1 MASEERKVKSEK
13 QVNILTQSRANL
25 TPLSIL
31 LREYRQKSESLSM
44 ETPDLATEWTEDALS
59 LQRTQW
65 HAISVLSRGIAS
77 SADHLH
83 WENLL
88 SLADQ
93 RQALVEQFFKA
104 PVCLPLFRDITV
116 ELEQIRIQHKQVLQL
131 VHQALERNDA
141 RASSLLET
149 RGAIKAE
156 TTSNQDHH

>member
-1 MASEERKVKSEK
+1 MASEDGKARYDK
-13 QVNILTQSRANL
+13 QVNFLTQSRANP
-25 TPLSIL
+25 TSLSIL
-31 LREYRQKSESLSM
+31 NRRYRQKSESLSM
-44 ETPDLATEWTEDALS
+44 ETPNLATEWTDHALT

-65 HAISVLSRGIAS
+65 QKISVLSHEIAS
-77 SADHLH
+77 SADHLD

-93 RQALVEQFFKA
+93 RQSLVEQFFKV

-116 ELEQIRIQHKQVLQL
+116 ELEQIQIQHKQVLLL

-149 RGAIKAE
+149 KDSIKTE
-156 TTSNQDHH
+156 ITGNQDNH